1 MRVMRQRNLRRAARL
16 GIGSMLLTL
25 GLVGGMA
32 GAQQIG
38 AHVVG
43 VSIRGIVDPFV
54 ADHVRRELL
63 AEGLGDPGRPALL
76 LQIDT
81 PGGLDSSM
89 REVVQAIANAR
100 APVICYVSPQ
110 GARAA
115 SAGAFILMA
124 CPVAAMAPGTNVG
137 AATPVGI
144 SGATLSAKAENDAAA
159 YMRSLAER
167 TGRDPGVAA
176 SFVTEARSISAEEA
190 LDLGMIDAIAPTP
203 DALLDAVDG
212 ETVTLGTGEAV
223 TLATAGLR
231 VEARDLGGAL
241 GILHALLDPTLAFIF
256 FWLGLLLLVLE
267 LLVPGHIFSGTIG
280 TALLILSLVSFG
292 ALPVRLIGVLLLV
305 ASVIFFLLELQVPG
319 LGIWSAIG
327 VAALILGG
335 WFLFDRSGGAGV
347 SPWAIVP
354 VAAVVALF
362 FGFVVTKVL
371 ATRHLP
377 AAQGPDTVIGREG
390 VVLGA
395 GLFPSGV
402 VRVAAEEWKAVSRS
416 GPIPGGAGITVTAL
430 DGLVLTV
437 EPLGSEHAPAG
448 GASPAQGGSV

>member
-1 MRVMRQRNLRRAARL
+1 MRVMRQRNLRRMARL
-16 GIGSMLLTL
+16 GVGAMLLTL
-25 GLVGGMA
+25 GLVSGVA
-32 GAQQIG
+32 GAQP
-38 AHVVG
+38 ATPHVVG
-43 VSIRGIVDPFV
+43 ISIRGIVDPFV
-54 ADHVRRELL
+54 ADHVRRELQ
-63 AEGLGDPGRPALL
+63 AEELGDPDSPALL

-89 REVVQAIANAR
+89 REIVQAIANAR

-167 TGRDPGVAA
+167 SGRDPHVAA

-203 DALLDAVDG
+203 EALLDAVDG
-212 ETVTLGTGEAV
+212 DRITLSDGRSV

-241 GILHALLDPTLAFIF
+241 GILHALFDPTLAFIF

-267 LLVPGHIFSGTIG
+267 LLVPGHVFSGTIG
-280 TALLILSLVSFG
+280 TALVILALVSFG

-305 ASVIFFLLELQVPG
+305 ASVILFLLELKVPG
-319 LGIWSAIG
+319 LGIWSAAG

-347 SPWAIVP
+347 SPLAIAP

-371 ATRHLP
+371 AMRHLP
-377 AAQGPDTVIGREG
+377 PAQGPESVIGREG

-395 GLFPSGV
+395 GLHPGGV
-402 VRVAAEEWKAVSRS
+402 VRVAAEEWKAVSGS
-416 GPIPGGAGITVTAL
+416 GPIPGGTRIIVTAL

-437 EPLGSEHAPAG
+437 EAADAEHAPTG
-448 GASPAQGGSV
+448 GAPPAQGRTL